1 LRSAEE
7 NWGSSSGLPADGL
20 LKLKKS
26 KRATHRHWSAALVLL
41 ATGGLVALLVL
52 AKSVGGWGLEAFPPN
67 PFSRVMGDE
76 GDYRRRAAKPIVSL
90 PDVVVAL
97 NGPTDLY
104 VDAAFDLEV
113 ASEQDRDAV
122 TRQMPRV
129 RNETIEFLSQLT
141 PNELR
146 GSAELSRTKARL
158 LDRFRGAMP
167 RQRLEAL
174 YLSYLAVAAK

>member
-1 LRSAEE
+1 M
-7 NWGSSSGLPADGL
+7 
-20 LKLKKS
+20 KKS
-26 KRATHRHWSAALVLL
+26 KRARHRRWSTALVVL
-41 ATGGLVALLVL
+41 AAGGVVAMLVL
-52 AKSVGGWGLEAFPPN
+52 TRSVGGWGLEAFPPN
-67 PFSRVMGDE
+67 PFSRMAGD
-76 GDYRRRAAKPIVSL
+76 GDYRQRAAKPIVSL

-97 NGPTDLY
+97 SGPTDLY

-122 TRQMPRV
+122 NRQLPRV

-141 PNELR
+141 PDELR
-146 GSAELSRTKARL
+146 GSAELSKTKARL
-158 LDRFRGAMP
+158 LDRFRGALP

>member
-1 LRSAEE
+1 MGLYAGQLIHPPNGSVCGTPSRTRSA
-7 NWGSSSGLPADGL
+7 
-20 LKLKKS
+20 
-26 KRATHRHWSAALVLL
+26 R
-41 ATGGLVALLVL
+41 
-52 AKSVGGWGLEAFPPN
+52 LEAFPPN
-67 PFSRVMGDE
+67 PFSSLAGD
-76 GDYRRRAAKPIVSL
+76 GDYRERAEKPIVSL

-97 NGPTDLY
+97 NGPRELY

-122 TRQMPRV
+122 KRQLPRV

-141 PNELR
+141 PDELR
-146 GSAELSRTKARL
+146 GSAELNKTKARL

>member
-1 LRSAEE
+1 M
-7 NWGSSSGLPADGL
+7 
-20 LKLKKS
+20 
-26 KRATHRHWSAALVLL
+26 LL
-41 ATGGLVALLVL
+41 ATGGLIALLVL
-52 AKSVGGWGLEAFPPN
+52 AKSVGGWGIEAFPPN
-67 PFSRVMGDE
+67 PFSRMAGD
-76 GDYRRRAAKPIVSL
+76 GDYRQRAAKPIVSL

-97 NGPTDLY
+97 NGPADLY

-122 TRQMPRV
+122 KRQLPRV

-141 PNELR
+141 PDELR
-146 GSAELSRTKARL
+146 GSAALTETKARL
-158 LDRFRGAMP
+158 LDRFRGVMP

>member
-1 LRSAEE
+1 M
-7 NWGSSSGLPADGL
+7 
-20 LKLKKS
+20 
-26 KRATHRHWSAALVLL
+26 LL

-52 AKSVGGWGLEAFPPN
+52 AKGVGAWGLEAFPPN
-67 PFSRVMGDE
+67 PFSRVAGD
-76 GDYRRRAAKPIVSL
+76 GDYRQRAAKPIVSL

-122 TRQMPRV
+122 NRQLPRV
-129 RNETIEFLSQLT
+129 RNETIEFLSRLT

-146 GSAELSRTKARL
+146 GSAALTETKARL
-158 LDRFRGAMP
+158 LDRFRGVMP

>member
-1 LRSAEE
+1 MA
-7 NWGSSSGLPADGL
+7 
-20 LKLKKS
+20 
-26 KRATHRHWSAALVLL
+26 L
-41 ATGGLVALLVL
+41 ATAGLVALLV
-52 AKSVGGWGLEAFPPN
+52 AARSTGGWGIEAFPPN
-67 PFSRVMGDE
+67 PFSRIAGD
-76 GDYRRRAAKPIVSL
+76 GDYRQRAAKPIVSL

-97 NGPTDLY
+97 NGPADLY

-122 TRQMPRV
+122 NRQLPRV

-146 GSAELSRTKARL
+146 GSAALSETKARL
-158 LDRFRGAMP
+158 LDRFRGVMP

>member
-1 LRSAEE
+1 ML
-7 NWGSSSGLPADGL
+7 
-20 LKLKKS
+20 
-26 KRATHRHWSAALVLL
+26 LL
-41 ATGGLVALLVL
+41 ATGGLVALLVV
-52 AKSVGGWGLEAFPPN
+52 ARSVGGWGLESFPPN
-67 PFSRVMGDE
+67 LFSRMAGED
-76 GDYRRRAAKPIVSL
+76 DYRQRAEKPIVSL

-122 TRQMPRV
+122 KRQLPRV
-129 RNETIEFLSQLT
+129 RNETIAFLSQLT

-146 GSAELSRTKARL
+146 GSAELSKTKARL
-158 LDRFRGAMP
+158 LDRFRDVLP
-167 RQRLEAL
+167 RQQLDAL

>member
-1 LRSAEE
+1 MRRR
-7 NWGSSSGLPADGL
+7 WP
-20 LKLKKS
+20 
-26 KRATHRHWSAALVLL
+26 AALMLL
-41 ATGGLVALLVL
+41 ATGVVIALLVV
-52 AKSVGGWGLEAFPPN
+52 ARSVGGWGLDAFPPN
-67 PFSRVMGDE
+67 PFSRVGGD
-76 GDYRRRAAKPIVSL
+76 GDYRQRAAKPIVSL

-97 NGPTDLY
+97 NGPADLY

-122 TRQMPRV
+122 NRQLPRV

-146 GSAELSRTKARL
+146 GSAALTETKARL
-158 LDRFRGAMP
+158 LDRFRGVMP

-174 YLSYLAVAAK
+174 YLSYLAVASK

>member
-1 LRSAEE
+1 MHRS
-7 NWGSSSGLPADGL
+7 
-20 LKLKKS
+20 
-26 KRATHRHWSAALVLL
+26 WSAALVLL
-41 ATGGLVALLVL
+41 ATGGLVALLVV
-52 AKSVGGWGLEAFPPN
+52 ARNAGGWGLEAFPPN
-67 PFSRVMGDE
+67 PFSRVAGGD
-76 GDYRRRAAKPIVSL
+76 DYRERAEKPIVSL

-122 TRQMPRV
+122 KRQLPRV
-129 RNETIEFLSQLT
+129 RHETIEFLSQLT

-146 GSAELSRTKARL
+146 GSAELSKTKARL
-158 LDRFRGAMP
+158 LDRFRDVMP